1 MKTFGEQ
8 LAAALAS
15 TDGIPRVIRQFSILY
30 LVTPTG
36 DVWRVFD
43 SNDGTPATR
52 VTAADDPHVN
62 TRIFIG
68 SGPYPAVQVYR
79 FLESEDRSVSAERL
93 LEQMEKSRA
102 SA

>member
-1 MKTFGEQ
+1 MEPLAKL

-15 TDGIPRVIRQFSILY
+15 TDGLPRVIQQFGIVY
-30 LVTPTG
+30 LVTPAG

-52 VTAADDPHVN
+52 VTATEDPDVN

-68 SGPYPAVQVYR
+68 SGPYPVVRVYR
-79 FLESEDRSVSAERL
+79 FLESEDRSVSGDRL
-93 LEQMEKSRA
+93 LQQLAESGA